1 MAGGR
6 RRRQGDAIDEN
17 GSCLLPL
24 PPAPGFILRLDLFL
38 KASRLSGRR
47 TLAQKLC
54 DAGRV
59 SINGSTA
66 KSSHPVKV
74 GDEIC
79 IRRHNKLT
87 TVRVLSVP
95 TARQTSRK
103 EASSMFEELREESLD
118 DAEL

>member
-1 MAGGR
+1 M
-6 RRRQGDAIDEN
+6 
-17 GSCLLPL
+17 
-24 PPAPGFILRLDLFL
+24 RLDLFL

-54 DAGRV
+54 DAARV
-59 SINGSTA
+59 SLNGNTA
-66 KSSHPVKV
+66 KSSHAVKV

-79 IRRHNKLT
+79 IRRHNTLT

-103 EASSMFEELREESLD
+103 EASTLYQLVSEESF
-118 DAEL
+118 AEDEGLTDYKLEGAADT